1 MWCELARIT
10 TVRCGAFHVR
20 YLHTMPHGL
29 SAPEEEEAEEAEEEE
44 ESLFR
49 ADVVNWRRRRRR
61 KVEGGAIR
69 WCN

>member
-44 ESLFR
+44 E
-49 ADVVNWRRRRRR
+49 
-61 KVEGGAIR
+61 EE
-69 WCN
+69 